1 MGKVILLDGSG
12 LNNKSLITEL
22 ESSDKATKCVIF
34 YKEEDTIEIQLLS
47 LLIPH
52 MKTKDFI
59 FTEVSDQELF
69 CVEFGKLLGSCSE
82 NDEIYSLLPENMIS
96 KKLSD
101 TYGLKRLGTTKVK
114 KTSTTRRTTV
124 KKMKVE
130 KVESVE
136 PVVSETP
143 KQTSATKSIESECM
157 APGYVSAENITESKK
172 SRTGKKTKKE
182 PVKENDAV
190 KSKEKPY
197 ILKETDRRLLNEKI
211 HVPFF
216 STAED
221 PKEDRDRVLS
231 IIGAAFHKV
240 GANQEELKVIF
251 EKEFGK
257 VNTKR
262 LMEAIANDI
271 PFLSTICSV

>member
-1 MGKVILLDGSG
+1 MGKVILLDGAG
-12 LNNKSLITEL
+12 LNNKALITEL
-22 ESSDKATKCVIF
+22 ESSDKTTKCVIF
-34 YKEEDTIEIQLLS
+34 YKKEDTIEIQLLS
-47 LLIPH
+47 VLIPH

-59 FTEVSDQELF
+59 FIEVSDQELF

-82 NDEIYSLLPENMIS
+82 NDEIYSLLPENMVS

-101 TYGLKRLGTTKVK
+101 AYGLKRLGATKVK
-114 KTSTTRRTTV
+114 KTSTTRRTTA

-130 KVESVE
+130 KVESAVCDKNNCTA
-136 PVVSETP
+136 PS
-143 KQTSATKSIESECM
+143 KSADSDCM
-157 APGYVSAENITESKK
+157 ASGYVSSEKITEPKK
-172 SRTGKKTKKE
+172 SNEIRKPKKE
-182 PVKENDAV
+182 SVKVSNAA
-190 KSKEKPY
+190 KNKEKVY
-197 ILKETDRRLLNEKI
+197 VLKETDRRLLNEKI
-211 HVPFF
+211 HVPCF

-221 PKEDRDRVLS
+221 PKENRDQILS

-240 GANQEELKVIF
+240 GADQDALRAIF

-257 VNTKR
+257 VNAKR